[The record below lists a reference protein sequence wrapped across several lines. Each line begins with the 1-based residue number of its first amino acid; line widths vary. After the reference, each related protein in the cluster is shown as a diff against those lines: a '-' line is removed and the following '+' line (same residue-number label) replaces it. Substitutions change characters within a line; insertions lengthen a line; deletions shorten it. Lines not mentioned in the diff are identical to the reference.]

1 MLQVIIITAYYVLGY
16 FCFWLFVPSYYDF
29 CLLCFK
35 LMLILAIVFQV
46 VVFTDYCVFWLVY
59 FRLSVDFIGPSG
71 GDIQYATWSPVENTV
86 VSLQF
91 I

>member
-1 MLQVIIITAYYVLGY
+1 
-16 FCFWLFVPSYYDF
+16 
-29 CLLCFK
+29 
-35 LMLILAIVFQV
+35 MLILAIVFQV

-71 GDIQYATWSPVENTV
+71 GDIQYVTWSPVENTV
-86 VSLQF
+86 VSLHF